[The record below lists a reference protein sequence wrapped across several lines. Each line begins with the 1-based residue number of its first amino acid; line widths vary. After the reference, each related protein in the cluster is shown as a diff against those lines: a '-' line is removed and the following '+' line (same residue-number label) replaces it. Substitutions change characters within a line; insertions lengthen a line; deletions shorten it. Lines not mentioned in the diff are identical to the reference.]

1 MVDNDSLDNLKA
13 CTIDEVIQSLDR
25 IIAWSAG
32 KQDRLGYF
40 PALYRRVTIKVREGI
55 KEGMFEDGKRMERL
69 DVIFANRYLEAFE
82 QSRNS
87 GTVTNSWKLAFG
99 ATLKWRPV
107 VLQHLLL
114 GMNAHIQ
121 LDLGIAAA
129 KTVEGHPIMDLRNDF
144 LKINDILISEINQV
158 EDELGEIW
166 PAMRLLDR
174 LAGKTDETLTGFVL
188 KISRNLSWDF
198 AVRLSGLTEAERG
211 REISDIDNEVA
222 EFGRDIL
229 YQGFGLLSVA
239 LLVIKLTEIQSVSR
253 IIGILNQ

>member
-1 MVDNDSLDNLKA
+1 MGDNNLWDNLKA
-13 CTIDEVIQSLDR
+13 HSIDEVIQSLDR
-25 IIAWSAG
+25 IIAWSVN

-40 PALYRRVTIKVREGI
+40 PALYRRVTIKVRKGI

-87 GTVTNSWKLAFG
+87 GTVTKSWKLAFD
-99 ATLKWRPV
+99 TSLKWRPI

-129 KTVEGHPIMDLRNDF
+129 KTAEGHPIMDLRNDF

-174 LAGKTDETLTGFVL
+174 LAGKTDETLTGFAL

-198 AVRLSGLTEAERG
+198 AVKLSGLTGAEKSKA
-211 REISDIDNEVA
+211 ISDTDEEVA

-229 YQGFGLLSVA
+229 YEGFGLSIA
-239 LLVIKLTEIQSVSR
+239 LIVIKLTELQSISR